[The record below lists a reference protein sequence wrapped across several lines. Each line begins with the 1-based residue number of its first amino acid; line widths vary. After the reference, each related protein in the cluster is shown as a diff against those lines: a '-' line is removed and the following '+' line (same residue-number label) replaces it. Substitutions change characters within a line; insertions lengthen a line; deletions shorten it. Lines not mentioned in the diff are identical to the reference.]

1 MAKRNKTEGM
11 LGDQS
16 RWEIIKYLLLIGDYR
31 AAVAWLFVRRRKPA
45 KAPRH
50 GS

>member
-1 MAKRNKTEGM
+1 MAKRKKSEATVT

-31 AAVAWLFVRRRKPA
+31 AAFAWLFIKRSK
-45 KAPRH
+45 KN
-50 GS
+50 